1 MYGKPCRTDEMCEN
15 HRLPGFP
22 TPFAELDSCFVR
34 LCVDSKRSVISGLVD
49 NPAKKCEG
57 M

>member
-1 MYGKPCRTDEMCEN
+1 MCEN

-22 TPFAELDSCFVR
+22 TLFAELDSCFVR